1 MFKNC
6 IKLKEMS
13 DYDNIINIEDEA
25 SYEYESCYDHN
36 IDNYDDNNESSII
49 NFYENVREND
59 INSTYSEVSKSS
71 KVDNFFNSCMITK
84 NSNII
89 INHYY
94 YNMSEM
100 FCNCISLTSL
110 PDISKWNTDN
120 MIDMSRIFINC
131 YSLLSL
137 PDISKW
143 NTNNLNNMNGVFAN
157 CVSLTSLPDI
167 SKWNTNNV
175 KYMIELFYNCGSLSS
190 LPDISKWNTS
200 NVNYMNRI
208 FYNCCLLSS
217 LPDISK

>member
-36 IDNYDDNNESSII
+36 IDNYDDNNESSFI

-89 INHYY
+89 INH
-94 YNMSEM
+94 
-100 FCNCISLTSL
+100 
-110 PDISKWNTDN
+110 
-120 MIDMSRIFINC
+120 
-131 YSLLSL
+131 LL
-137 PDISKW
+137 
-143 NTNNLNNMNGVFAN
+143 
-157 CVSLTSLPDI
+157 
-167 SKWNTNNV
+167 
-175 KYMIELFYNCGSLSS
+175 
-190 LPDISKWNTS
+190 
-200 NVNYMNRI
+200 
-208 FYNCCLLSS
+208 
-217 LPDISK
+217 

>member
-13 DYDNIINIEDEA
+13 DYVSIMNIEDET
-25 SYEYESCYDHN
+25 SYEYESCYDHD
-36 IDNYDDNNESSII
+36 IDNYDDNDESSFI

-167 SKWNTNNV
+167 S
-175 KYMIELFYNCGSLSS
+175 Y
-190 LPDISKWNTS
+190 
-200 NVNYMNRI
+200 
-208 FYNCCLLSS
+208 
-217 LPDISK
+217 